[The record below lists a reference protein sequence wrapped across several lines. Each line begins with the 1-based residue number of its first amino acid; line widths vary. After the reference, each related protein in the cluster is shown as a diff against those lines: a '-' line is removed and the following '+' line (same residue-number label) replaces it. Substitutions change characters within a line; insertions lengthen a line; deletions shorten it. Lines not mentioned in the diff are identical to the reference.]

1 MTVGLAVSGGSSK
14 GAFAVG
20 VAQRLRERFG
30 VTIDLVAG
38 TSTGAVLA
46 PFVIGGQLD
55 RAEELYTSFSTDDC
69 FIRQDAVTALQRGFL
84 LDTAPLRELLT
95 RFYDAALFAAIERA
109 AAAGRT
115 MYLAAVNVDTRQL
128 TYFHVGPPPRV
139 AAGRV
144 TIPVRS
150 AAELVEAVL
159 ASASQPA
166 LMPLPT
172 IGGRRYCDGGVRE
185 TAPIRV
191 LVDNGATDVFAVVL
205 TPEPTGAPEPVSSSL
220 IGTAG
225 RTLDLL
231 LAEVVRDDI
240 EEAMT
245 AAAAVRHAAL
255 VRSRLRSALDGPT
268 FARVDAV
275 LTELSAQN
283 PFAGITTARVH
294 LIRPAAEL
302 IADALE
308 FTRADM
314 RRMVRLGLER
324 VDALFPNGLP
334 APPAIA

>member
-1 MTVGLAVSGGSSK
+1 
-14 GAFAVG
+14 
-20 VAQRLRERFG
+20 
-30 VTIDLVAG
+30 
-38 TSTGAVLA
+38 VLA
-46 PFVIGGQLD
+46 PFVVAGQLD

-69 FIRQDAVTALQRGFL
+69 FVRQDAVTALQRGFL
-84 LDTAPLRELLT
+84 LDTSPLRTLLS
-95 RFYDAALFAAIERA
+95 RFYDAPLFAAVERA
-109 AAAGRT
+109 ADAGRT
-115 MYLAAVNVDTRQL
+115 MYLAAVNVNTREL

-139 AAGRV
+139 ASGRRTV
-144 TIPVRS
+144 PVRTPG
-150 AAELVEAVL
+150 ELVDAVM

-166 LMPLPT
+166 LMPLPS
-172 IGGRRYCDGGVRE
+172 IGGSRYCDGGVRE

-191 LVDNGATDVFAVVL
+191 LADNGATEVFAVVL
-205 TPEPTGAPEPVSSSL
+205 TPEPTGAPEPVPTSL
-220 IGTAG
+220 VATAG

-245 AAAAVRHAAL
+245 VAAALRHGQAVRA
-255 VRSRLRSALDGPT
+255 RLRAVLDPAA
-268 FARVDAV
+268 FAQVDAV
-275 LTELSAQN
+275 LRELAPED
-283 PFAGITTARVH
+283 PFADVSTARVH

-334 APPAIA
+334 APPVVA